1 MAARWWFKSESS
13 DKAAAQSTSLLFDW
27 PPACV
32 GNSDLD
38 YSRFTLPHLATCAL
52 PGHVPLSLSPIV
64 SISAQLMSGLEMSN
78 KWISELLPLV
88 QLIILNI
95 SEPGPGGLSSQ
106 YLRHSAL
113 SSWPGEMHS
122 SPRNYTTLSTASSD
136 PVNKQWNAILRKKF
150 NKLSPPTHMWGLVS

>member
-38 YSRFTLPHLATCAL
+38 YSRSTLPHLATCAL

-88 QLIILNI
+88 QLIYWIYLSQVLGDWVLNI
-95 SEPGPGGLSSQ
+95 SDTL
-106 YLRHSAL
+106 HSAPGL
-113 SSWPGEMHS
+113 ARCIRLQGITQHYRLPAVTQSTNSEMQFWGKSSINSLHPLICE
-122 SPRNYTTLSTASSD
+122 D
-136 PVNKQWNAILRKKF
+136 
-150 NKLSPPTHMWGLVS
+150 